1 MQSIT
6 TYTEFKQA
14 VVEPDFRD
22 FMSDQ
27 SNLRKAWHSA
37 GSLFHLADWVYVA
50 HKPTIDSKYKF
61 VDDIGRT
68 KFVSCPIEFANSL
81 GQIHPE
87 FQLIRGIANAA
98 KHCELKSVPPG
109 RKNLPGM
116 ASLASDTYV
125 STGGFEFERLSVQRI
140 SDCRGE
146 AAREPKGR
154 RVCAAS
160 PGGVGYVGQG
170 AVFEAYREL
179 IEEVASAAYDAEAPF
194 DDHGRIL
201 VTSEA
206 LARITRSA

>member
-1 MQSIT
+1 MTPRLPYDGMWMQSIT

-50 HKPTIDSKYKF
+50 HKPTINSKYKF

-68 KFVSCPIEFANSL
+68 KFVSSSIEFANSL

-109 RKNLPGM
+109 RRTCREWRALLAILTSQLGASSRTPFSSTHFGLPW
-116 ASLASDTYV
+116 
-125 STGGFEFERLSVQRI
+125 
-140 SDCRGE
+140 
-146 AAREPKGR
+146 
-154 RVCAAS
+154 
-160 PGGVGYVGQG
+160 
-170 AVFEAYREL
+170 
-179 IEEVASAAYDAEAPF
+179 
-194 DDHGRIL
+194 
-201 VTSEA
+201 
-206 LARITRSA
+206 

>member
-1 MQSIT
+1 MTPRLPYDGMWMQSIT

-68 KFVSCPIEFANSL
+68 KFVSSSIEFANSL

-125 STGGFEFERLSVQRI
+125 STGGFESNGFQFNAFRI
-140 SDCRGE
+140 AVVKLEGS
-146 AAREPKGR
+146 PKD
-154 RVCAAS
+154 VEFAPVA
-160 PGGVGYVGQG
+160 Q
-170 AVFEAYREL
+170 AVLDMWDKLF
-179 IEEVASAAYDAEAPF
+179 VAECW
-194 DDHGRIL
+194 
-201 VTSEA
+201 
-206 LARITRSA
+206 

>member
-1 MQSIT
+1 MTPRLPYDGMWMQSIT

-50 HKPTIDSKYKF
+50 HKPTINSKYKF

-68 KFVSCPIEFANSL
+68 KFVSSSIEFANSL

-116 ASLASDTYV
+116 ARLASDTYV

-146 AAREPKGR
+146 AGREPKGR
-154 RVCAAS
+154 RVCAGS
-160 PGGVGYVGQG
+160 PGGVGYVGQALCRG
-170 AVFEAYREL
+170 VL
-179 IEEVASAAYDAEAPF
+179 VGSPGSSN
-194 DDHGRIL
+194 DDPGPRNAGERRQQ
-201 VTSEA
+201 TN
-206 LARITRSA
+206 R